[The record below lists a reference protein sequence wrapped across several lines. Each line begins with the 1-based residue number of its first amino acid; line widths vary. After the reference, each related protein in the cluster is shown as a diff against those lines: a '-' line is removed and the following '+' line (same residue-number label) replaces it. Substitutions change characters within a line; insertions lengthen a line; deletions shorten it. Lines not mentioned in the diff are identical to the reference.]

1 MELTIFLQTKLHFKQ
16 SALLSFSVWIP
27 ASAGEL
33 CFLPADGSRSVK
45 ELESEREKERK
56 NGRKRERKKKRQEK
70 EKEKKR
76 YEKEKRMGET
86 CLSVTCATFLVSCLR
101 FYIKN
106 KMAA

>member
-1 MELTIFLQTKLHFKQ
+1 MTEEKDPCREGVQPRVELTIFLQTKLHFKQ

-70 EKEKKR
+70 EKEKKDMR
-76 YEKEKRMGET
+76 KKKEWEKH
-86 CLSVTCATFLVSCLR
+86 VFL
-101 FYIKN
+101 
-106 KMAA
+106 